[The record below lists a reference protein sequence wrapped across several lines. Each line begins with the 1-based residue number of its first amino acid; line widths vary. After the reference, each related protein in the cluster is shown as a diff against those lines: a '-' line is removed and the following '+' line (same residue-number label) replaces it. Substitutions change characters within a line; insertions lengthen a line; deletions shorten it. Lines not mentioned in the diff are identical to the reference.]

1 MARSTHGLGEQE
13 AAAIET
19 AEAFR
24 RRIGFAHAGPIILY
38 AASAPEV
45 APNRSEVAL
54 FRKWLTCVRN
64 ADDAALREA
73 NVLIEPHADNRQA
86 WNRIDANDERVLISP
101 AEPFAS
107 GGSLT
112 HSAAVVGLN
121 TDAMLEAGLVGT
133 PVVAIFSEKF
143 ADKQNE
149 PRFNR
154 LRRHG
159 LIDLQP
165 TMALHLAALT
175 VAIGKA
181 DKPKTI
187 HPAAKQVAD
196 GLATQAAS
204 SFPPRAPKLLAA
216 LAKGLGLSRRK
227 NPPAPATQGGPPDA
241 PEIEARIAEACA
253 GDGPILVGPWLSEVG
268 FEVLYWIPF
277 LRWVRK
283 RHGVGKERLV
293 IISRGGARAWYG
305 GLLGRYVDVLEF
317 YTPAELH
324 QRNLARA
331 VEVGHQKQ
339 TTVHAFDRQIYEQ
352 VATRFGAKTHSVLHP
367 RLMFRLFQSYW
378 VGETGQ
384 AFIDRCTRSAPI
396 AMAPARV
403 KALAGGLPDRFVA
416 VKFYFRESFPDTPK
430 NRAFARQIVERL
442 AEHNDVVLLESGARM
457 DDHAD
462 FAVPSGHRV
471 QRLDYM
477 ASPEDNLEVQTAVL
491 SRAEAFVGTY
501 GGLTYVAGLL
511 GKTCLCFQ
519 SLAEHNDASHTA
531 LAQRRFSETGASLH
545 IFGPADLALLGQL
558 IPPRPSSSPTHGST
572 R

>member
-1 MARSTHGLGEQE
+1 MARSTHGLGGQG
-13 AAAIET
+13 ARAVET

-24 RRIGFAHAGPIILY
+24 RRVGLADARPVILY
-38 AASAPEV
+38 AASAPEI

-64 ADDAALREA
+64 ANDAALREV
-73 NVLIEPHADNRQA
+73 NVLIQPHPANRQA
-86 WNRIDANDERVLISP
+86 WDGFVANDERVLLSS
-101 AEPFAS
+101 AEPVAS
-107 GGSLT
+107 DGSLA
-112 HSAAVVGLN
+112 HSVAVVGLN
-121 TDAMLEAGLVGT
+121 TAAMLEAGLVGT
-133 PVVAIFSEKF
+133 PVIAIFSEKF
-143 ADKQNE
+143 ADKQDE
-149 PRFNR
+149 PRFQD

-159 LIDLQP
+159 LVDLQP
-165 TMALHLAALT
+165 TMALHLAAL
-175 VAIGKA
+175 AAALGNA
-181 DKPKTI
+181 DKPRTP
-187 HPAAKQVAD
+187 HPAAERAEV
-196 GLATQAAS
+196 GLEAQATS
-204 SFPPRAPKLLAA
+204 SLPRRAPNLLAA
-216 LAKGLGLSRRK
+216 LAKGLGLGRRSSA
-227 NPPAPATQGGPPDA
+227 PAPPGGSRDA
-241 PEIEARIAEACA
+241 AEIEAMIAEACA

-283 RHGVGKERLV
+283 RQGVGKDRLV

-339 TTVHAFDRQIYEQ
+339 TTVHAFDREIYDR
-352 VATRFGAKTHSVLHP
+352 VAASIGVASYGVLHP
-367 RLMFRLFQSYW
+367 RAMFRLFQPYW
-378 VGETGQ
+378 VGEAGQ

-396 AMAPARV
+396 TMATARV
-403 KALAGGLPDRFVA
+403 KALVGDLPERFVA
-416 VKFYFRESFPDTPK
+416 VKFYFRESFPDTPQNK
-430 NRAFARQIVERL
+430 ALAHQVVERL
-442 AEHNDVVLLESGARM
+442 AEHNDVVVLGSGARM

-462 FAVPSGHRV
+462 FAAPFGHRV
-471 QRLDYM
+471 HRLNYM
-477 ASPEDNLEVQTAVL
+477 ESPGDNLEVQTAVL

-519 SLAEHNDASHTA
+519 SLPEHNDASHTA
-531 LAQRRFSETGASLH
+531 LAQRRFAETGASLH
-545 IFGPADLALLGQL
+545 IFGLADLALLDQL
-558 IPPRPSSSPTHGST
+558 IAPRPSSSPPCGST